1 MIGIVENIK
10 DNKIIEYNGNEVDK
24 EIIKTIFYIFQ

>member
-1 MIGIVENIK
+1 MREIIGNIK
-10 DNKIIEYNGNEVDK
+10 YKGIIEYNGNEVDK